1 MCLAQSLFIYSL
13 KWFQKIIYYDWNRVL
28 VLKIVLN
35 FLFIFKSKERNNNFL
50 NSLFNKDFFEILFS
64 SDNYGNYLQCLPGI
78 SNVFFIIFKFIF
90 IDLFMLLIILSICI
104 VHDISKRNIRGII
117 KVDCHF
123 LSGTCKLKEEEMV
136 KNSHNK
142 VKSIILSRNERFKRF
157 LKFIKLLEIILNVTF
172 NNNKNYQKSNKIHQF
187 GVLQS
192 NYV

>member
-1 MCLAQSLFIYSL
+1 
-13 KWFQKIIYYDWNRVL
+13 
-28 VLKIVLN
+28 
-35 FLFIFKSKERNNNFL
+35 
-50 NSLFNKDFFEILFS
+50 
-64 SDNYGNYLQCLPGI
+64 
-78 SNVFFIIFKFIF
+78 
-90 IDLFMLLIILSICI
+90 MLLIILSICI